1 MAEEQLGLGRWLR
14 RSSPPVQ
21 LWRGTG
27 APTGSYVRFLHAGL
41 GHDLQWLVQDHGA
54 LLPHAVASLLES
66 ALGVVLSAEAV
77 EAFDPVREVFVPM

>member
-1 MAEEQLGLGRWLR
+1 MAVVAGTLLLCGVPPALTRMAEEQLGLGRWLR

-41 GHDLQWLVQDHGA
+41 GHDLQ
-54 LLPHAVASLLES
+54 
-66 ALGVVLSAEAV
+66 
-77 EAFDPVREVFVPM
+77 